1 MGEKGVFIMYAEPA
15 VEIKWSVTDYL
26 FKADASQA
34 EDTNHS
40 SSNLFS
46 TWAYSEQRS
55 IHNNFQL
62 FVEKLPQMFQT
73 SLIAPI

>member
-1 MGEKGVFIMYAEPA
+1 MGEKGVFIMYAEPT

-55 IHNNFQL
+55 IHNFQL
-62 FVEKLPQMFQT
+62 FVEKLPQMFHT